1 MKLKL
6 VLDEIKDLSDKIHQ
20 DRGLLKFYQRQADVI
35 PGPIYGEKIYT
46 QPSGKAPF
54 DPFEK
59 WVIKALD
66 KEKEIKEE
74 EDTLADLKL
83 KATNALE
90 KLENKDMALAIM
102 YRHISFMTYDEIM
115 SAMYVSRSSLYR
127 LLNEAE
133 EVMKSL
139 DV

>member
-1 MKLKL
+1 M
-6 VLDEIKDLSDKIHQ
+6 
-20 DRGLLKFYQRQADVI
+20 I
-35 PGPIYGEKIYT
+35 PGPIYGEKIHT
-46 QPSGKAPF
+46 QPSGKA
-54 DPFEK
+54 PFEK

-66 KEKEIKEE
+66 KEREIKEE
-74 EDTLADLKL
+74 EDVLADLKL

-102 YRHISFMTYDEIM
+102 YRYISFMTYDEIM
-115 SAMYVSRSSLYR
+115 SAMYFSRSSLYR

>member
-6 VLDEIKDLSDKIHQ
+6 VLDEIKDLSNKIHQ
-20 DRGLLKFYQRQADVI
+20 DRGLLKFYKRQADMI
-35 PGPIYGEKIYT
+35 PGPIYGEKMHT
-46 QPSGKAPF
+46 QPSGKA
-54 DPFEK
+54 PFEK

-74 EDTLADLKL
+74 EDTLADL
-83 KATNALE
+83 
-90 KLENKDMALAIM
+90 DMALAIM

>member
-6 VLDEIKDLSDKIHQ
+6 VLDEIKDLSNKIHQ
-20 DRGLLKFYQRQADVI
+20 DKGLLKFYQRQADVI
-35 PGPIYGEKIYT
+35 PGPIYGEKIHT
-46 QPSGKAPF
+46 QPSGKA
-54 DPFEK
+54 PFEK

-102 YRHISFMTYDEIM
+102 YRHISFMK
-115 SAMYVSRSSLYR
+115 AMLESLNR
-127 LLNEAE
+127 IK
-133 EVMKSL
+133 VIRQSL
-139 DV
+139 INFV

>member
-1 MKLKL
+1 MSLTYL
-6 VLDEIKDLSDKIHQ
+6 TQ
-20 DRGLLKFYQRQADVI
+20 CQTYQNLQ
-35 PGPIYGEKIYT
+35 
-46 QPSGKAPF
+46 
-54 DPFEK
+54 
-59 WVIKALD
+59 

-74 EDTLADLKL
+74 EGVLADLKL

-90 KLENKDMALAIM
+90 KLENKDMALAIL
-102 YRHISFMTYDEIM
+102 YRYISFMTYDEIM

-139 DV
+139 DVQMSRLCQSR